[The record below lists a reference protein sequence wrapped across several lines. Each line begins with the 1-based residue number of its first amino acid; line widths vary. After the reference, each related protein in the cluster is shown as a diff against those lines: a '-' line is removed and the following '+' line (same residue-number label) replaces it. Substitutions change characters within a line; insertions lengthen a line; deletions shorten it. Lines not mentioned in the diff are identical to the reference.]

1 MISFVGM
8 SKFYPTKQGR
18 SYVYKDVNMEL
29 PTDKSIG
36 VLGPN
41 GAGKSTLIRM
51 MGGADMPSK
60 GKIITDKNVSWPL
73 GLQGGLQGVMT
84 GRENVRFVARIHGYR
99 KTHIIEQQVEEFAE
113 IGRYFDE
120 PVKTYSNGMRARVAF
135 GLSMAFD
142 FEFDLLLIDELNAV
156 GDANFK
162 LKSTALLK
170 KKMDRTKVIM
180 VNHSVGQLKTFC
192 EAGLLVKDKSLIY
205 FENLDDAVREY
216 NDTYVTAKN

>member
-1 MISFVGM
+1 MIRFKDV
-8 SKFYPTKQGR
+8 SKFYSTKKGR
-18 SYVYKDVNMEL
+18 SYVYKDVNLEL
-29 PTDKSIG
+29 PTSKSIG

-51 MGGADMPSK
+51 IGGADYPST
-60 GKIITDKNVSWPL
+60 GQITTDKNVSWPL

-84 GRENVRFVARIHGYR
+84 GRENVRFVARVHGYK

-120 PVKTYSNGMRARVAF
+120 PVKNYSNGMRARVAF

-142 FEFDLLLIDELNAV
+142 FEFDVLLIDELNAV

-162 LKSTALLK
+162 KKSEKILKEK
-170 KKMDRTKVIM
+170 YEKTKVIM
-180 VNHSVGQLKTFC
+180 VNHSIPQLKKFC
-192 EAGLLVKDKSLIY
+192 EAGLLVKDQSIIY
-205 FENLDDAVREY
+205 FDRLEDAVDEY
-216 NDTYVTAKN
+216 KSTYVTA